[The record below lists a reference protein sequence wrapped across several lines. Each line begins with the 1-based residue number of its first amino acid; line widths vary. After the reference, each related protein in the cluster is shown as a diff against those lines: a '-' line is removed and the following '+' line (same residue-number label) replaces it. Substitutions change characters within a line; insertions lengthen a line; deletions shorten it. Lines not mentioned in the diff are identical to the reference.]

1 MAAVAQT
8 TKGVTVQLR
17 RSAPLVAVLV
27 VSSLALAACGSS
39 DKGSTGTGGK
49 KTIKIGFQGPLSGD
63 NAQLG
68 INGENGVKTAIDEAN
83 KKGSLP
89 FKLELVSS
97 DDIGKPEQGATS
109 AQRLIDDSGVV
120 AVVGP
125 MFSGATKAAEP
136 AFSTAGLLS
145 VSPSATN
152 PQLTSLGFKTFFRVI
167 PPDDAQGQEA
177 ANYLTKVVKAKKVF
191 SLDDKSEYGTG
202 LSSVIEKQVKDN
214 GSAVIHDGIPPTKDY
229 TAEADKVIAAKPD
242 ALYYSGYYAEFGL
255 LVRALKGKGY
265 KGVIMSGDGSN
276 DDKFITAA
284 GASNAEGVLLTCPC
298 GDANVDPNA
307 KDFLASYKAVNGG
320 AKPGTYSPE
329 AYDATNAIISV
340 LTSLGNDATNRS
352 KVADAFK
359 TVNFRGITKT
369 IAFTPTGEVTE
380 KIVFIYKVAG
390 GSRTVLGTTTALVK

>member
-1 MAAVAQT
+1 M
-8 TKGVTVQLR
+8 QLR
-17 RSAPLVAVLV
+17 RSTSLVAALV
-27 VSSLALAACGSS
+27 VGSLALSACGSS
-39 DKGSTGTGGK
+39 SKGTTSTGSGK
-49 KTIKIGFQGPLSGD
+49 KVVKIGFQGPLSGD

-68 INGENGVKTAIDEAN
+68 INGQLGVKTAITEAN
-83 KKGSLP
+83 KKGDLP
-89 FKLELVSS
+89 FTLELVSS
-97 DDIGKPEQGATS
+97 DDIGKPEQGATA
-109 AQRLIDDSGVV
+109 AQRLIDDKAVV

-136 AFSTAGLLS
+136 AFSTANLLS

-152 PQLTSLGFKTFFRVI
+152 PALTSLGFKTFFRVI

-177 ANYLTKVVKAKKVF
+177 ANYLTKAVKAKTVF

-202 LSSVIEKQVKDN
+202 LSAVIEKQVVAN
-214 GSAVIHDGIPPTKDY
+214 GSKVIHDGIPPTKDY

-255 LVRALKGKGY
+255 LVRALKGKGF

-276 DDKFITAA
+276 DDKFIAAA
-284 GASNAEGVLLTCPC
+284 GAANAEGVLLTCPC

-307 KDFLASYKAVNGG
+307 KDFLASFTSINSG

-340 LTSLGNDATNRS
+340 LKGQGSTPDRA
-352 KVADAFK
+352 KIADAFK
-359 TVNFRGITKT
+359 TVDFKGVTKQ
-369 IAFTPTGEVTE
+369 IKFSPTGEVE
-380 KIVFIYKVAG
+380 AKIVFVYKVAG
-390 GSRTVLGTTTALVK
+390 GKRTVLGTTADLAK

>member
-1 MAAVAQT
+1 M
-8 TKGVTVQLR
+8 QLR
-17 RSAPLVAVLV
+17 RTAPLVAVV
-27 VSSLALAACGSS
+27 VASALALTACGSS
-39 DKGSTGTGGK
+39 NKSSNSSGK

-68 INGENGVKTAIDEAN
+68 INGEYGVKTAIDEAN
-83 KKGSLP
+83 KKGDLP
-89 FKLELVSS
+89 FKLVLVTS
-97 DDIGKPEQGATS
+97 DDIGKPEQGATA

-152 PQLTSLGFKTFFRVI
+152 PALTSLGFKTFFRVI

-202 LSSVIEKQVKDN
+202 LSSVIEKQVKAN
-214 GSAVIHDGIPPTKDY
+214 GSTVVHDGIQPTKDY
-229 TAEADKVIAAKPD
+229 TAEADKIIAAKPD

-255 LVRALKGKGY
+255 LVRALKGKGF

-276 DDKFITAA
+276 DDKFIAAA

-298 GDANVDPNA
+298 GDANVDPKA
-307 KDFLASYKAVNGG
+307 KDFLAAYKADNNG

-329 AYDATNAIISV
+329 AFDATNAIISV
-340 LTSLGNDATNRS
+340 LKSLGNDATNRS

-359 TVNFRGITKT
+359 SVNFQGITKT
-369 IAFTPTGEVTE
+369 IAFTPTGEVTQ
-380 KIVFIYKVAG
+380 KIVFVYKVVG
-390 GSRTVLGTTTALVK
+390 GTRTVLGTTTDLVK